1 MFLING
7 ITGGVGNNF
16 KNILNYHDI
25 SFIGLSSKNNYNTNI
40 IKHDLTKNNY
50 LKINNI
56 TNAIHLAKG
65 KNSYDDLIILKN
77 FLNIV
82 KINNIKHITYLSSW
96 VVLSKNNSDDY
107 TKSKINAENYLIN
120 FCKENK
126 IIYTILRP
134 TIILGTNLL
143 WTNIL
148 NYYKYFYFN
157 KFFSNNFKFNY
168 IHVDD
173 VCNIILESI
182 KYKKLYKNKIYN
194 IGYKNIYI
202 QDYINS
208 NNNNSIKNK
217 DIFYFTLIY
226 LIINKKYKLLY
237 IFLSIIFSLKHF
249 IFLLSNI
256 SSSLEFIK
264 NNYNFGQYG
273 DLYTINY
280 NFINKYLKNS
290 FYPKN
295 TEEIIKINN
304 KIKYYNVFGLKQNF
318 NNKKIFSTDIITK
331 KFNNIIYYKDDIIT
345 VESGCSI
352 LKICKFLETQ
362 NKTLEYV
369 PEYLYISSGACIHH
383 DIHSSS
389 NNFFSMFDLIKS
401 IKYIN
406 KKNKIIYTLINYKN
420 RSTIIKDIKIILNV
434 TFKCSNLFYLQEIK
448 YYEKKDIIYDNNF
461 IFDLIK
467 TNFSLTLQLYD
478 GELLIIK
485 KNKTFLK
492 TITNTNDY
500 KFRHFNFSK
509 LFIDINRFT
518 IDKNFNIN
526 GKINC
531 NYNYNSFFN
540 EFLYI
545 TEFYI
550 NFNNYYYVINYLL
563 KYENLFLS
571 FALRFSKYDN
581 NIYVWIEIVYLFN
594 NYECIKNYIYKINN
608 YICGFHMLK
617 KYFSY
622 HLS

>member
-7 ITGGVGNNF
+7 ITGGVGNNL
-16 KNILNYHDI
+16 KNILDYHDI
-25 SFIGLSSKNNYNTNI
+25 SFIGLSSKKNHNTNI

-82 KINNIKHITYLSSW
+82 KVNNIKHITYLSSW
-96 VVLSKNNSDDY
+96 VVLSKNNCDDY
-107 TKSKINAENYLIN
+107 TKSKIDAENYLIN
-120 FCKENK
+120 FCQENK

-134 TIILGTNLL
+134 TIILGNNLL
-143 WTNIL
+143 WTNLL
-148 NYYKYFYFN
+148 NYYKYFYFDE
-157 KFFSNNFKFNY
+157 FFSNNFKFNY

-182 KYKKLYKNKIYN
+182 KYNKLYTNKIYN

-202 QDYINS
+202 RDYMNS
-208 NNNNSIKNK
+208 NNSNNSIKNK
-217 DIFYFTLIY
+217 HIFYFILIY

-237 IFLSIIFSLKHF
+237 IFLLIIFSLKYF

-264 NNYNFGQYG
+264 NNYNFSRYG
-273 DLYTINY
+273 DLYEINY
-280 NFINKYLKNS
+280 NFINKYLKNY

-295 TEEIIKINN
+295 TKEIIKINN
-304 KIKYYNVFGLKQNF
+304 KIKYYNVFGLKQTF
-318 NNKKIFSTDIITK
+318 HNKKIFSTDIITK

-352 LKICKFLETQ
+352 LKICKFLEKQ
-362 NKTLEYV
+362 NKTLYYV
-369 PEYLYISSGACIHH
+369 PEYLYISSGACIQH

-389 NNFFSMFDLIKS
+389 NNFFSMFDLIKN

-406 KKNKIIYTLINYKN
+406 KKNKIIYTFINYKN
-420 RSTIIKDIKIILNV
+420 RSAIIKDIKIILNV
-434 TFKCSNLFYLQEIK
+434 TFKCCNLFYLQEIK
-448 YYEKKDIIYDNNF
+448 YYEKKDIIYDSNF
-461 IFDLIK
+461 IFDQIK

-478 GELLIIK
+478 KELLIIK

-500 KFRHFNFSK
+500 KFRHINFSK
-509 LFIDINRFT
+509 LFIDTNRFT

-526 GKINC
+526 GKINY
-531 NYNYNSFFN
+531 NYNYNSLINKFFTK
-540 EFLYI
+540 FLYE

-563 KYENLFLS
+563 KYEHLFLS

-581 NIYVWIEIVYLFN
+581 NIYVWIEIVYLVS

-617 KYFSY
+617 NII
-622 HLS
+622 